1 MTKIKTIF
9 TKCILIFFITGSYHL
24 SQAQD
29 HDHMHASPVQSNVCN
44 SQALECAN
52 AATPFITNDD
62 QLWVTWTAGGAVSV
76 AKSKDL
82 GKTFESQFILSEHGK
97 SLDTGGDARPQII
110 VDQNGRIV
118 ITYAFFKDNR
128 WNAQINSTVS
138 RDGGVTFSKPKSIVQ
153 DDTSQRFPVMLLQQE
168 NSIFMSWIDKRL
180 IALANKNGNKKLGGA
195 VAYGWLDQDG
205 KIASKEFIANPD
217 SCECCRI
224 GVSLTKDHLPAI
236 VYRGILTNGI
246 RDHVMQ
252 VIQKNGLPGK
262 IHVVANDAWK
272 TDTCPHHGP
281 SMTISQNDTV
291 HVAWYTQG
299 ANRNGV
305 FYAKSINQGITFSE
319 PMRIGNESANVGRPY
334 LLSRGTKVFL
344 VWKEFDGKSS
354 TVYLQISND
363 DGQHWSEK
371 KIVSQTSGY
380 SDHPILVKSQKR
392 VYLSWLTRLDGYQLI
407 DLE

>member
-29 HDHMHASPVQSNVCN
+29 HDHTHASPVQSNVCN

-153 DDTSQRFPVMLLQQE
+153 DDTCLLYT
-168 NSIFMSWIDKRL
+168 S
-180 IALANKNGNKKLGGA
+180 
-195 VAYGWLDQDG
+195 
-205 KIASKEFIANPD
+205 
-217 SCECCRI
+217 
-224 GVSLTKDHLPAI
+224 
-236 VYRGILTNGI
+236 
-246 RDHVMQ
+246 
-252 VIQKNGLPGK
+252 
-262 IHVVANDAWK
+262 DAA
-272 TDTCPHHGP
+272 D
-281 SMTISQNDTV
+281 
-291 HVAWYTQG
+291 
-299 ANRNGV
+299 
-305 FYAKSINQGITFSE
+305 E
-319 PMRIGNESANVGRPY
+319 
-334 LLSRGTKVFL
+334 
-344 VWKEFDGKSS
+344 
-354 TVYLQISND
+354 
-363 DGQHWSEK
+363 
-371 KIVSQTSGY
+371 
-380 SDHPILVKSQKR
+380 
-392 VYLSWLTRLDGYQLI
+392 
-407 DLE
+407 

>member
-9 TKCILIFFITGSYHL
+9 TKCTLIFFITGSYHL

-29 HDHMHASPVQSNVCN
+29 HDHMHASPAQSNACN

-246 RDHVMQ
+246 RDHVIQ

-262 IHVVANDAWK
+262 MHAVANDAWK

-281 SMTISQNDTV
+281 SMTISQYGT
-291 HVAWYTQG
+291 
-299 ANRNGV
+299 
-305 FYAKSINQGITFSE
+305 E

-371 KIVSQTSGY
+371 KNISQTSGY
-380 SDHPILVKSQKR
+380 SDHPILVKSQKK